1 MRYRSLS
8 VCVIVYTFTLV
19 LLALP
24 DAAVAFKDYTAVELK
39 QLMDSGQQ
47 LFLLNPL
54 SEIEFNEGHIP
65 GSVNIPAEE
74 ILKTKRLPKNKEMLI
89 VTYCKGPK

>member
-1 MRYRSLS
+1 MRFTLP
-8 VCVIVYTFTLV
+8 VCVIVCMATLV
-19 LLALP
+19 LLTVPNTA
-24 DAAVAFKDYTAVELK
+24 DAFEDYTAVELK
-39 QLMDSGQQ
+39 QLMDSGKPF
-47 LFLLNPL
+47 FLLNPL

-65 GSVNIPAEE
+65 GSVNIPTEE